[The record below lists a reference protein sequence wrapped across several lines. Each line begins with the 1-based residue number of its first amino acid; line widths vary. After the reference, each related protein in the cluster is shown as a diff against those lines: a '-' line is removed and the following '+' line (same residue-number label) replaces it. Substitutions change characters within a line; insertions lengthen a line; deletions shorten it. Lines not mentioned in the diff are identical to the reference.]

1 MIILNQNPVNWD
13 ELGLLLRINP
23 AAAVAATRFVHR
35 AIAVDLSVVYKT

>member
-1 MIILNQNPVNWD
+1 MIILNQNPVNRD

-23 AAAVAATRFVHR
+23 AAAAATRFVRR